1 MSNFGER
8 TLIRE
13 FTIKSN
19 GEVVR
24 VYEHSGVEIE
34 SISLRD
40 VKNREAE
47 IREEFVIHLDS
58 LGHMVN
64 FKTRKQSYRSKKKLE
79 NPPDQWK
86 IFENT
91 HEAIIDE
98 ETFARVQ
105 ELRKNKRRPARTG
118 KTNMFS
124 DLVHGAGCGEKLYY
138 CTSNSFETRQD
149 HFVCSTSPKK
159 GKEVCDTHFIRAMVL
174 EAGTLQHMRMVFQCV
189 ADYEDT
195 FRRALG
201 AKRSEEAKKE
211 LSAKKRIL
219 QKAEIVWL
227 NWIDCSSVFMR
238 IWSTPYMFMHRT
250 SPVDT
255 EYRM

>member
-1 MSNFGER
+1 
-8 TLIRE
+8 
-13 FTIKSN
+13 
-19 GEVVR
+19 
-24 VYEHSGVEIE
+24 
-34 SISLRD
+34 
-40 VKNREAE
+40 
-47 IREEFVIHLDS
+47 
-58 LGHMVN
+58 MVN
-64 FKTRKQSYRSKKKLE
+64 FKTRKQSYRSK
-79 NPPDQWK
+79 PM
-86 IFENT
+86 
-91 HEAIIDE
+91 
-98 ETFARVQ
+98 
-105 ELRKNKRRPARTG
+105 KR
-118 KTNMFS
+118 
-124 DLVHGAGCGEKLYY
+124 
-138 CTSNSFETRQD
+138 TSNSFAIRQD

-174 EAGTLQHMRMVFQCV
+174 EEGTFQHMRMVFQCV
-189 ADYEDT
+189 ADYEDA

-211 LSAKKRIL
+211 LSAKKRTL